1 MQNTLIVITG
11 PTGVGKTDTA
21 IGVAKTL
28 GCEII
33 SADSRQIYRQIPITT
48 AAPTPEEM
56 AQVKHH
62 FVAFKNLD
70 EYYSAAQFEE
80 DVMQLLPE
88 MFAKCPY
95 AVMCGGSMMYID
107 AVCNGIDD
115 IPTIDEDVRRTM
127 KRRYEEEGL
136 DSLLDELRIL
146 DPEHCEI
153 VDKKNPRRVIHA
165 LEICH
170 QTGKPYSSFRRGEK
184 KKRPFGIIKI
194 GLSRD
199 REELYERINSRV
211 IAMMQNGLEEEARR
225 MLPFR
230 NENSLNTVGY
240 KELFQYFDGIIPL
253 DEAVRQIQSNSRRY
267 ARKQMTWYK
276 RDEEMT
282 WFHPEKVKEIIKYI
296 DMNI

>member
-1 MQNTLIVITG
+1 
-11 PTGVGKTDTA
+11 
-21 IGVAKTL
+21 
-28 GCEII
+28 
-33 SADSRQIYRQIPITT
+33 
-48 AAPTPEEM
+48 
-56 AQVKHH
+56 
-62 FVAFKNLD
+62 
-70 EYYSAAQFEE
+70 
-80 DVMQLLPE
+80 
-88 MFAKCPY
+88 
-95 AVMCGGSMMYID
+95 MYID

-170 QTGKPYSSFRRGEK
+170 QTGKPYSSFRKGEK

-276 RDEEMT
+276 RDEEMK

>member
-1 MQNTLIVITG
+1 MMDRHLIVITG
-11 PTGVGKTDTA
+11 PTGVGKTELCLQIA
-21 IGVAKTL
+21 EYYGVS
-28 GCEII
+28 II
-33 SADSRQIYRQIPITT
+33 NADSRQIFSEIPIGT
-48 AAPTPEEM
+48 AAPSALQM
-56 AQVKHH
+56 QRVRHY
-62 FVAFKNLD
+62 FVGTRHVGD
-70 EYYSAAQFEE
+70 YYSASMYEQEVMSLIGSSDAQLF
-80 DVMQLLPE
+80 LLT
-88 MFAKCPY
+88 
-95 AVMCGGSMMYID
+95 GGSMMYID

-225 MLPFR
+225 MLPYR

-240 KELFQYFDGIIPL
+240 KELFHYFDGIIPL

-276 RDEEMT
+276 RDEEMK